1 MLHRPSDQERRLIY
15 EEEKAR
21 KQNTGTKCGSNSLL
35 PERKVQGTAKKSV
48 AGTSGTIG
56 LRCVCVCVCH
66 THAWCPQIPKE
77 SIDWTPITEVT
88 VMSHLWV
95 QRTKH

>member
-56 LRCVCVCVCH
+56 LRCVCVCVC
-66 THAWCPQIPKE
+66 TRFCKDRASKFPGNSKE
-77 SIDWTPITEVT
+77 CGLDKGLGSTE
-88 VMSHLWV
+88 
-95 QRTKH
+95 